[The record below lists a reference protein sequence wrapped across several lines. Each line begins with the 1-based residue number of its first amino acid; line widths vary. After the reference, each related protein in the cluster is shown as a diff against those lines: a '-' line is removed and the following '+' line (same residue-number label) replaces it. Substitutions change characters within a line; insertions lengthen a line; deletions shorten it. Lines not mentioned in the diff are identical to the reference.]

1 MAKLN
6 LKAWIDGMKAGIV
19 KAVPVAKITTQV
31 VADVS
36 VDTAIHL
43 GGLIQDASNSVKTR
57 INQASEKVQNK
68 NKLQSI
74 TPEQL
79 AVIKQMLVNE
89 HQDNNPNASIQESI
103 DYVAPYLEKIPSRE
117 QILSK

>member
-19 KAVPVAKITTQV
+19 KTVPVAKVVTQV

-36 VDTAIHL
+36 TDTAIHI
-43 GGLIQDASNSVKTR
+43 GGLIQDASKSVQTR
-57 INQASEKVQNK
+57 INNASEKVQNK

-89 HQDNNPNASIQESI
+89 HQDNNPNASVQESI